1 MPFDNSY
8 DDLECEGCYRTFN
21 TYRGRF
27 DHMKALD
34 HFQTYC
40 VDCDRNF
47 MNGNNLDQHLK
58 SRIHRGANVGCPF
71 CKRGFTTAS
80 GVSHHLE
87 TGSCPRAPNVNRE
100 TLHKMIRSHDPN
112 GFITQKQLGWHD
124 DDSSIPTTVG
134 WNYNNAW
141 NGDFY
146 ECFLCHR
153 EFNQTNSLRQHLESP
168 AHARKLYHCP
178 NGRCPKEFAG
188 LAMLFN
194 HLESE
199 SCNFVKF
206 EAVQRN
212 VNGIL
217 TGNRLIGF

>member
-1 MPFDNSY
+1 
-8 DDLECEGCYRTFN
+8 
-21 TYRGRF
+21 
-27 DHMKALD
+27 MKALD
-34 HFQTYC
+34 HFNTYC

-47 MNGNNLDQHLK
+47 MNGNNLEQHLK
-58 SRIHRGANVGCPF
+58 SRIHRGSNINCPF

-87 TGSCPRAPNVNRE
+87 TGSCSHAPNVNRE
-100 TLHKMIRSHDPN
+100 SLHRMVRKRDPN

-124 DDSSIPTTVG
+124 DDTSSPTVVG
-134 WNYNNAW
+134 WQLNNAW

-146 ECFLCHR
+146 ECYLCHR
-153 EFNQTNSLRQHLESP
+153 VFCAPNSLRQHLESP

-178 NGRCPKEFAG
+178 NRRCGREFAG

-206 EAVQRN
+206 DAVQKN
-212 VNGIL
+212 VGGIL
-217 TGNRLIGF
+217 TGQRLISFA

>member
-1 MPFDNSY
+1 MPFDNYY

-124 DDSSIPTTVG
+124 DDSSIPTT
-134 WNYNNAW
+134 
-141 NGDFY
+141 
-146 ECFLCHR
+146 
-153 EFNQTNSLRQHLESP
+153 
-168 AHARKLYHCP
+168 LYHCP